1 MRPYTIGIAGKGGT
15 GKTTIASLLVR
26 CLIAEGKRPVLAVD
40 ADPNANLHEALGV
53 IFHETLG
60 SMREDAFTKSIPPGM
75 SRTDYI
81 ALRFRKVL
89 VESEGFDLIAMGRPE
104 GTGCYCFAND
114 LLTTAMQNLVKEYPF
129 IIIDNEAG
137 MEHLA
142 RGTIGMPDILL
153 IISDPGVR
161 GIRTADR
168 IRTIATDLG
177 MPDDKMLLIV
187 NRAVPGHTKSG
198 AFASIPLD
206 PAVDEADLAGEPV
219 SLIPRDSPARQVV
232 CELISRIETVFRD
245 TN

>member
-26 CLIAEGKRPVLAVD
+26 CLIDSGKGPVLAVD

-53 IFHETLG
+53 TFHETLG

-75 SRTDYI
+75 SRNDYI

-89 VESEGFDLIAMGRPE
+89 IESEGFDLIVMGRPE

-114 LLTTAMQNLVKEYPF
+114 LLTTAMHNLAKEYPF

-142 RGTIGMPDILL
+142 RGTIGLPDILL
-153 IISDPGVR
+153 IVSDPGAR
-161 GIRTADR
+161 GMRTAYR

-177 MPDDKMLLIV
+177 MADDKILLIV
-187 NRAVPGHTKSG
+187 NRFQSDPANPDT
-198 AFASIPLD
+198 FATVPLD
-206 PAVDEADLAGEPV
+206 IAVDKADLAGEPV
-219 SLIPRDSPARQVV
+219 SLIPKDSPARQAV
-232 CELISRIETVFRD
+232 CKMMTNIESVFRD
-245 TN
+245 TI